1 MTTLAS
7 AILSTKGVYPS
18 NKKFA
23 CRLFASGRIRH
34 VGTFDTVEECARAYD
49 SAAYHVRF
57 PESRRLPV
65 FNCPEY
71 SADNPPP
78 LLPEVARLRAKI
90 AEESFSGVSEN
101 PRAVF
106 VARSTAAL
114 RDVVLTTLAGLEA
127 SQLALNRVRA
137 ELDTQLGLLRLQAR
151 NLAEFT
157 ASPEHRLKLA
167 SFAGVGPDELPAFRN
182 PPEPATL

>member
-1 MTTLAS
+1 MTQLTS

-18 NKKFA
+18 NRKFA

-34 VGTFDTVEECARAYD
+34 VGTFDTVEDCARAYD
-49 SAAYHVRF
+49 SAAFHIRF

-65 FNCPEY
+65 YNCPEY
-71 SADNPPP
+71 SAGNPPP

-90 AEESFSGVSEN
+90 AEEAFTGVSEN

-106 VARSTAAL
+106 VARSTAAT
-114 RDVVLTTLAGLEA
+114 RDLVLTALAGLEA
-127 SQLALNRVRA
+127 SQLALNRNRA
-137 ELDTQLGLLRLQAR
+137 ELDTQQALLRLQAR

-157 ASPEHRLKLA
+157 ADPEHRLKLA
-167 SFAGVGPDELPAFRN
+167 SFAGVGPEELPAFRN
-182 PPEPATL
+182 PSEPAAS